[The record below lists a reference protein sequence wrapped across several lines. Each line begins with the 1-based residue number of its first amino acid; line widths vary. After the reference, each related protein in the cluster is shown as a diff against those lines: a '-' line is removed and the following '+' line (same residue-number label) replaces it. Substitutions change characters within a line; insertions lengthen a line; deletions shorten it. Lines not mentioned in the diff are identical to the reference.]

1 MSSDELAD
9 APLDQGIPTPPS
21 DPPPTGS
28 KWQGVEVEGACGRLG
43 IAWVL
48 VDEVCG
54 GTDDP
59 AYLDAFRAPMFRD
72 GARVGDLMYV
82 VDATHLWVLDVS
94 DPEGINRH
102 RLLGGL
108 GEPLAVALHGGD
120 LLIAAGSA
128 GLLRLDLS
136 EPLQPVIVDQVT
148 LPGPALDLHVEA
160 DQAFVTTGQAGLA
173 VVALNEGPLV
183 LGKTIATPGFAA
195 GVTARDGLA
204 YVAACDAFAVIDLAS
219 GAVLSQTW
227 LTGAYDGEIL
237 VAPAKDVELVGDVAF
252 VAAGRFGAV
261 AVDVTTPTSPALL
274 GNCTVE
280 QDMQFYASGLRANGG
295 RLFVAGGE
303 WGILP
308 LDVQQPQLT
317 CSTHVLPVLP
327 ELPEEGGE
335 CDPSAPWEV
344 VPWDDIFEP
353 VPPGKDPIQVLP
365 HGELVYAF
373 GDARRIGLRAV
384 DVRLAEAPDLD
395 KIGRYHE
402 PRLVT
407 GVAAAQGRVLA
418 IGEAGGMYFRDEQS
432 LLVPDVVTIPAAKD
446 GAAVAMLADG
456 RWIIGTHSQQL
467 VVEDQA
473 EPLVV
478 LDPIGSQGL
487 AVSGTR
493 AVVPTSYGAMLFD
506 VDGAATEVVH
516 SGAVTELPQAVAV
529 AGDEIYLAAP
539 EWPAAIQAGSGDG
552 TPLTPHGVF
561 DGDDAMDA
569 TLWRLGLPRRL
580 LVDTTA
586 GLAEI
591 ATLGGK
597 AGLALHG
604 SVVKSALL
612 PTGTYVDAIAQ
623 GGKLYL
629 VTVDRGSYRS
639 QLVTVDLAGSSPAV
653 LAVEGFTG
661 IASGV
666 AADADR
672 LYVGDADQGI
682 RVYDSS
688 GADPVHLGTVAM
700 EVTP

>member
-1 MSSDELAD
+1 
-9 APLDQGIPTPPS
+9 
-21 DPPPTGS
+21 
-28 KWQGVEVEGACGRLG
+28 GRLG

-59 AYLDAFRAPMFRD
+59 AYLDYFRAPMFRD

-108 GEPLAVALHGGD
+108 GEPLALALHGGD

-136 EPLQPVIVDQVT
+136 EPLHPVIADQVV
-148 LPGPALDLHVEA
+148 LPGPALDVHVEA
-160 DQAFVTTGQAGLA
+160 DQAFVTTGKAGLA
-173 VVALNEGPLV
+173 VVALNEGPMV

-204 YVAACDAFAVIDLAS
+204 YVAACDAFAVIDVAS
-219 GAVLSQTW
+219 ETVLSQTW
-227 LTGAYDGEIL
+227 LAGAYDGDIL

-261 AVDVTTPTSPALL
+261 AVDVTTPTTPSLL
-274 GNCTVE
+274 GNCTV
-280 QDMQFYASGLRANGG
+280 QDDMQFYASGVRANGA

-308 LDVQQPQLT
+308 LDVQQPTFT
-317 CSTHVLPVLP
+317 CAAHVLPVLP

-335 CDPSAPWEV
+335 CEQDAPWEV

-353 VPPGKDPIQVLP
+353 VPPGKDPIQTLP
-365 HGELVYAF
+365 YGELVYAF

-384 DVRLAEAPDLD
+384 DVRLAGAPDLD
-395 KIGRYHE
+395 KVGRYHE

-418 IGEAGGMYFRDEQS
+418 IGQAGGLYWRDEQS
-432 LLVPDVVTIPAAKD
+432 LLVPDPVPIVAAQD

-456 RWIIGTHSQQL
+456 RWVIGTHDQLL
-467 VVEDQA
+467 VVEDGA
-473 EPLVV
+473 APLP
-478 LDPIGSQGL
+478 LSEPIGSQGL

-493 AVVPTSYGAMLFD
+493 AVVPTSYGAMLLD
-506 VDGAATEVVH
+506 VDGAGTEVVH
-516 SGAVTELPQAVAV
+516 SGAETELPQAVAV
-529 AGDEIYLAAP
+529 ANDEVYLAAP
-539 EWPAAIQAGSGDG
+539 EWTEAIKAGAGDG
-552 TPLTPHGVF
+552 TPLPPHGVF
-561 DGDDAMDA
+561 DVDDVMDA
-569 TLWRLGLPRRL
+569 TLWRVGLPRRL

-604 SVVKSALL
+604 TEEKSTLL

-639 QLVTVDLAGSSPAV
+639 QLVTVDLASSPPAV
-653 LAVEGFTG
+653 TAVEGFTG

-666 AADADR
+666 AVDLDR

-688 GADPVHLGTVAM
+688 GADPVWLGTVAL
-700 EVTP
+700 EVSP